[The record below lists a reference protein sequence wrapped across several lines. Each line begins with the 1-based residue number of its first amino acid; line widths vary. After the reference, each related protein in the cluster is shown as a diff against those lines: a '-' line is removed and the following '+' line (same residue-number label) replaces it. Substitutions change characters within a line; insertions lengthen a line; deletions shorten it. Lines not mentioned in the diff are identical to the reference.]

1 MKRNINRRRFL
12 EISAGATI
20 AAAGLSSL
28 SATTL
33 PAVSTSISLN
43 GSSSG
48 RVFDGIGAISGGG
61 GNSRLLIDYPEPSRS
76 QILDYLF
83 KPDYGASLHILK
95 VEVGGDTNSTDGSE
109 ASFMH
114 TATDQNFTRGYEWW
128 LMQQAKARNP
138 NIKLYGL
145 AWGAPGWIGTTG
157 APVFDSNNRF
167 WSQDMVNYYIAWIK
181 GAKSHYNLTIDYI
194 GGWNERGYNKQFY
207 EALKSALQSN
217 GLATKVVAADS
228 DWSVADAMASDAT
241 FNSAIDIVGAHYPCG
256 YLGSNSSCSNPTTAK
271 SLGKPLWAS
280 ENGSQDENSGAFAM
294 ARAINRGYIDGLMTA
309 YINWPLI
316 AAIYPNLP
324 FDTVGLMVANQPWSG
339 NYSVGKQTWVT
350 AHTTQFTQPG
360 WQYLSSACGYLG
372 GSGSYGSYVTLKS
385 TNGSDYTVVIETV
398 DATASQTVSFQISNG
413 LSTGTVHVWA
423 TNLHSSNPADYF
435 VQQANITPS
444 NSAYM
449 LTLQPGYVYTLT
461 TTTGGGKGT
470 AASPPPAALGLPYA
484 DNFDSYALSTE
495 ARYFSDQNGAFEI
508 VAAGGGRSGQSLR
521 QMAPRAPINW
531 DNPSDPYT
539 LLGDLSWTDYTVQS
553 DVLLEQAGYVELM
566 GRVGTQQGFSPANI
580 NAYYLRVANTGAWS
594 ILRNSTGGTLT
605 TLSSGTVAALGL
617 NTWHT
622 LALSFQGSTITARI
636 DGTTVGTVTDS
647 TYTAGQ
653 VGLGVSGWQN
663 AQFDNFSVT
672 PTSSSSSQT
681 CYKII
686 NRNSGKVLDV
696 SGASTADGGLIVQST
711 DSGATSQQW
720 QIISTGNGYVK
731 LVNRNSGKV
740 LDVPNQST
748 ATGVQLDQWTDNG
761 GANQQWQF
769 VSAGGGYYTIVNR
782 NSGLLVDVSGSSTAS
797 GAVVDQWTS
806 TGGANQQWQL
816 VAVPTPNA
824 TYQLVNRNSGKV
836 MDVSGA
842 STSNGGVV
850 IQWPSNGG
858 ANQQWRLVNAGSG
871 YFTLVNV
878 NSNLVLDVPN
888 QSTSTG
894 VQLDQWSSNGGAN
907 QQWQFVSV
915 SGGYY
920 TIVNRNSGLLADV
933 SGASTADGAAVIQWS
948 SNGGANQQWQ
958 LVPLS

>member
-28 SATTL
+28 SATAL

-360 WQYLSSACGYLG
+360 WQYLNSACGYLG
-372 GSGSYGSYVTLKS
+372 GSGNNGSYVTLKS

-413 LSTGTVHVWA
+413 LSTGTVHVWT
-423 TNLHSSNPADYF
+423 TNLHSSNPNDYF
-435 VQQANITPS
+435 AQQASITPS
-444 NSAYM
+444 NGAYM

-461 TTTGGGKGT
+461 TTIGGGKGT

-484 DNFDSYALSTE
+484 DNFDSYTLSTE